1 MMSPRT
7 QALQLGERVDRTC
20 LLCKS
25 ERGAFVVEG
34 LASEKKKVSD
44 NLSFH
49 HIRVMDNTQRVPA
62 GGGRGSN
69 THTHI
74 YIYIKI
80 LH

>member
-1 MMSPRT
+1 MSPRT

-62 GGGRGSN
+62 RGEEVV
-69 THTHI
+69 THTHT